1 MDLGLHLNSATRT
14 CETNVLS
21 ILSFSL
27 HVYKITIVNISEG
40 CETIIR

>member
-14 CETNVLS
+14 CETNDLS

-27 HVYKITIVNISEG
+27 HVYKIIIVHISEG

>member
-14 CETNVLS
+14 CETNVLC

-27 HVYKITIVNISEG
+27 HVYKIIFVHISEAVVKLY
-40 CETIIR
+40 